1 MNIVQRYAKIRPR
14 QYELCR
20 VCGRVTSIPTT
31 MNTELRPY
39 YIPGKG
45 QLCLK
50 CYLAGGYMQ
59 DKGV

>member
-1 MNIVQRYAKIRPR
+1 VNIVQQYAKRRPR

-20 VCGRVTSIPTT
+20 VCGKVTSIPTA
-31 MNTELRPY
+31 MDIELRPN

-45 QLCLK
+45 QLCPK